1 MKYFVICALAALV
14 LIQHA
19 SGFKIRRVVYVV
31 PVTAS
36 TTTAAP
42 VTGNSTTAAST
53 TVSTTTVAPIK
64 VIYCSWKNNWCRPAS
79 NTVLNC
85 KWGICK
91 YTG

>member
-14 LIQHA
+14 LIQAA

-31 PVTAS
+31 PVASS
-36 TTTAAP
+36 TTTIAP
-42 VTGNSTTAAST
+42 VAGSST
-53 TVSTTTVAPIK
+53 TVSSVTTTAPPK

-79 NTVLNC
+79 NTMTNC